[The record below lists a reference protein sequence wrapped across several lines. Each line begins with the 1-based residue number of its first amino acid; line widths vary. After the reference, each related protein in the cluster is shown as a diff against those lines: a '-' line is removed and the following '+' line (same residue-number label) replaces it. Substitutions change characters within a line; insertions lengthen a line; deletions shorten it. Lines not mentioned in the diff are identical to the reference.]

1 MRRTTLVFLAA
12 GLLAAT
18 AACSSSSSTDKPAAA
33 TTAPAAPATVPA
45 AGAAATSAAPASP
58 KQAEPASAP
67 DAAAV
72 AAKIKKAVPS
82 AKTVTVITADT
93 DSNHL
98 LGKPH
103 QYTSAAHII
112 DTRTDSTTSGIDS
125 GATVEVFA
133 NEADAKT
140 RAAYIDGIGKAQPM
154 FAEQDFVHGAVL
166 VRVTKALTATQA
178 AEYDKAAS

>member
-1 MRRTTLVFLAA
+1 MRRTTLTLLAA

-18 AACSSSSSTDKPAAA
+18 AACSSSSSTASPATAPTSAAA
-33 TTAPAAPATVPA
+33 AGTAAAPAA
-45 AGAAATSAAPASP
+45 SASP
-58 KQAEPASAP
+58 KPAQPAAQ
-67 DAAAV
+67 DAAAI
-72 AAKIKKAVPS
+72 AAKIKQAVPT

-98 LGKPH
+98 MGKPH
-103 QYTSAAHII
+103 QYTSAAHIV

-133 NEADAKT
+133 NEADAKA
-140 RAAYIDGIGKAQPM
+140 RHDYIDAIGKAQPI
-154 FAEQDFVHGAVL
+154 FAEQDFLHGQVL
-166 VRVTKALTATQA
+166 VRVAKALTAAQA